1 MWRTC
6 RSTGDHCDDDG
17 HDDDDDDDGGG
28 DGENL
33 QQVSTIQIVKI
44 MIR

>member
-17 HDDDDDDDGGG
+17 HDDDGG

-33 QQVSTIQIVKI
+33 QQVSTIKIVKI